1 MGLLDRFRTKTPRNG
16 GSRASGERELRTR
29 NVSLSEARRSPAVR
43 AARERYGGLDIPA
56 TLVGMLTALAVLL
69 LLGGL
74 IGAAVGA
81 IGYQTGLKG
90 DVEDISLASLI
101 GGLVTLFIAFLVGGW
116 AAGRMARYDGG
127 KNGLMTA
134 VWAIVLA
141 AVLSVLA
148 AVFGAEYDVLGRVD
162 LPQPFSRDALTLAG
176 IVSAL
181 IAIATMLLGGFL
193 CGKWGERYHRRA
205 DATILAT
212 REGGLGSALT
222 GTER

>member
-1 MGLLDRFRTKTPRNG
+1 MGLMDRFRK
-16 GSRASGERELRTR
+16 GSPETDAARVDREREVRSR

-90 DVEDISLASLI
+90 NVEETTLASLI
-101 GGLVTLFIAFLVGGW
+101 GGLVTLFVAFVIGGW

-127 KNGLMTA
+127 RNGLMTA
-134 VWAIVLA
+134 VWAILLA
-141 AVLSVLA
+141 AVLSALA
-148 AVFGAEYDVLGRVD
+148 AAFGADYDVLGSAG
-162 LPQPFSRDALTLAG
+162 LPQPFSQDALTLGG
-176 IVSAL
+176 IVTAL
-181 IAIATMLLGGFL
+181 IAIAAMLLGGFL
-193 CGKWGERYHRRA
+193 GGKWGERFHRRA
-205 DATILAT
+205 DATILTT
-212 REGGLGSALT
+212 REGGLAA
-222 GTER
+222 R

>member
-1 MGLLDRFRTKTPRNG
+1 MGLLDRFRT
-16 GSRASGERELRTR
+16 GSPGTGRSDASRERELGTR

-74 IGAAVGA
+74 VGAAIGV

-90 DVEDISLASLI
+90 KVEDISLASLV

-116 AAGRMARYDGG
+116 AAARMARYDGG
-127 KNGLMTA
+127 KNGVMTA
-134 VWAIVLA
+134 VWAILLA
-141 AVLSVLA
+141 AVLSALA
-148 AVFGAEYDVLGRVD
+148 AVFGAEYDILGRVD
-162 LPQPFSRDALTLAG
+162 LPQPFSRDALTLSG
-176 IVSAL
+176 IASAL

-193 CGKWGERYHRRA
+193 GGKWGERYHRRA
-205 DATILAT
+205 DATILGT
-212 REGGLGSALT
+212 REGGLAA
-222 GTER
+222 R

>member
-1 MGLLDRFRTKTPRNG
+1 MGLLDRFRT
-16 GSRASGERELRTR
+16 GSPGTGRGDASRERELGTR

-74 IGAAVGA
+74 VGAAIGV

-90 DVEDISLASLI
+90 KVEDISLASLV

-116 AAGRMARYDGG
+116 AAARMARYDGG
-127 KNGLMTA
+127 KNGVMTA
-134 VWAIVLA
+134 VWAILLA
-141 AVLSVLA
+141 AVLSALA
-148 AVFGAEYDVLGRVD
+148 AVFGAEYDILGRVD
-162 LPQPFSRDALTLAG
+162 LPQPFSRDALTLSG
-176 IVSAL
+176 IASAL

-193 CGKWGERYHRRA
+193 GGKWGERYHRRA
-205 DATILAT
+205 DATILGT
-212 REGGLGSALT
+212 REGGLAA
-222 GTER
+222 R